1 SFTASQQAIELQRPL
16 TADQRPTTADRRPT
30 TDEFPLTQ
38 SPTHPI
44 TQVPMLRVLGQI
56 LSTYIIA
63 EGPDGLYLI
72 DQHAAHERVLYEQL
86 MAERA
91 SATIATQE
99 LLDPLPLRLTPAQY
113 AALET
118 HRDALTSVGFRFE
131 EFGTQ
136 TILLR
141 AVPAVMQTGEP
152 RETLMRLLD
161 ELEQGEEPLEKS
173 AEARLIAS
181 VCKSI
186 AIKGGQ
192 ILSLDE

>member
-1 SFTASQQAIELQRPL
+1 M
-16 TADQRPTTADRRPT
+16 
-30 TDEFPLTQ
+30 
-38 SPTHPI
+38 
-44 TQVPMLRVLGQI
+44 PMLRVLGQI

-99 LLDPLPLRLTPAQY
+99 LLDPLPLRLTPAQL

-141 AVPAVMQTGEP
+141 AVPAVMQSGEP

-181 VCKSI
+181 VCKSL

-192 ILSLDE
+192 ILSLDEMRELVRRLEQTRAPRTCPHGRPTMIRLSLSELQKEFGRT

>member
-1 SFTASQQAIELQRPL
+1 
-16 TADQRPTTADRRPT
+16 
-30 TDEFPLTQ
+30 
-38 SPTHPI
+38 
-44 TQVPMLRVLGQI
+44 MLRVLGQI

-72 DQHAAHERVLYEQL
+72 DQHSAHERVLYEQL

-91 SATIATQE
+91 GATLATQE
-99 LLDPLPLRLTPAQY
+99 LLDPLTLPLTPAQY

-118 HRDALTSVGFRFE
+118 HRAALESVGFRFE

-136 TILLR
+136 TMLLR
-141 AVPAVMQTGEP
+141 AVPAVMRVGDP
-152 RETLMRLLD
+152 REALVHILD

-186 AIKGGQ
+186 AVKGGQ
-192 ILSLDE
+192 VLSLEEMRELVRRLEQTRAPRTCPHGRPTMIQLNLKQLEREFGRR